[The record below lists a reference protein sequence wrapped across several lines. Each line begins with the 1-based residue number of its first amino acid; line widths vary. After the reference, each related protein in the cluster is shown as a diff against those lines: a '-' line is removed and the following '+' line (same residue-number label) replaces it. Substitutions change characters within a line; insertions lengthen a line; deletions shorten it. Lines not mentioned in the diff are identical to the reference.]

1 MFGQNKAVH
10 HQTSEEAKRQT
21 MQVYEDSKEGFI
33 GEGRTLELIPTFI

>member
-1 MFGQNKAVH
+1 MFGQNNVGH

-33 GEGRTLELIPTFI
+33 VEGELLELIPTII